1 MIKNLGLA
9 FRAGKVVSGTD
20 TVIEK
25 LRKKQLHLILLAS
38 DASDNTKK
46 KINDKAKTYET
57 KVIET
62 YDSQTISISIGK
74 SNIKVI
80 GITDEGFSKIID

>member
-25 LRKKQLHLILLAS
+25 LRKKQLYLILLAS

-46 KINDKAKTYET
+46 KINDKAKTYGT